1 MGIWQDQASLRHD
14 RECRRFPAGLS
25 CRHEGENTRIGLA
38 GACRDLARTIRSP
51 EPTAVEKDKQV
62 IDLNGKRAL
71 VTGGSRGIGAAIALA
86 LAQNGADVAFTYR
99 RSAEKAE
106 AVAKSI
112 ENAGRRAVVVQADSA
127 DPEAIARSVSEAV
140 MALGGLD
147 ILVNSAAIG
156 LNGTIADIDVNAYQ
170 ALMDV
175 NVRAPV
181 LFAKAVIPHLAEGG
195 RIISIGSGLGERV
208 PFPGVTAYAMSK
220 AALISFTRG
229 LSRELGPNGITVNLV
244 QPGST
249 DTDAN
254 PADGASAEFQRS
266 LTSLGR
272 FGEPHEIANAV
283 VFLASPAASVV
294 TGAILTADAGA
305 LA

>member
-1 MGIWQDQASLRHD
+1 M
-14 RECRRFPAGLS
+14 
-25 CRHEGENTRIGLA
+25 
-38 GACRDLARTIRSP
+38 
-51 EPTAVEKDKQV
+51 
-62 IDLNGKRAL
+62 IDLIGKRAL

-86 LAQNGADVAFTYR
+86 LAENGADVAFTYQH
-99 RSAEKAE
+99 SAKKAD
-106 AVAKSI
+106 AVIKSI
-112 ENAGRRAVVVQADSA
+112 KGTGRRAVAIQADSA
-127 DPEAIARSVSEAV
+127 DPQAIELSVSEAV
-140 MALGGLD
+140 SALGGLD

-156 LNGTIADIDVNAYQ
+156 LSGPIAQLNVNEYQ
-170 ALMDV
+170 AMMDV

-220 AALISFTRG
+220 AALTSFTRG

-254 PADGASAEFQRS
+254 PADGEAADFQRS

-272 FGEPHEIANAV
+272 YAQPREVANAV
-283 VFLASPAASVV
+283 VFLASPAAGVI
-294 TGAILTADAGA
+294 TGAILTADGGA
-305 LA
+305 IA